1 MTVSMVRVRFTG
13 EDPGVGGGGAAPETA
28 PASPAQG
35 GPDHQVPPRR
45 PHVRKNE
52 ADSDWDAL
60 HSKLGPWRPA
70 DEANAAG
77 VTDTQMTDGRSG
89 LFYKKVTRIKN
100 ETIL

>member
-1 MTVSMVRVRFTG
+1 MQFSFFHFILVFSKHMTVSMVRVRSTG

-52 ADSDWDAL
+52 ADSD
-60 HSKLGPWRPA
+60 
-70 DEANAAG
+70 
-77 VTDTQMTDGRSG
+77 
-89 LFYKKVTRIKN
+89 
-100 ETIL
+100 